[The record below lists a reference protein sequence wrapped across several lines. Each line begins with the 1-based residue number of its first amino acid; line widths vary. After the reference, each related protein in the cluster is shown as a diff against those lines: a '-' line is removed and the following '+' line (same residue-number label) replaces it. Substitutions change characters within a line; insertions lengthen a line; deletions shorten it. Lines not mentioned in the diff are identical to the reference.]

1 MTVFKGYMLLAKRN
15 IKVIMVYFAV
25 FTGIVVAMEMS
36 KNGKFSAFTATKLNI
51 AVVDRDQSECSKGVV
66 RFLKKNHH
74 VTETSYD
81 PSALQERL
89 YYEDVKLVVC
99 IQKGF
104 EKDTLSGKGGGI
116 EYTQNPGEY
125 NGMYVEAQLN
135 RLVQN
140 MKQYYDAG
148 YSVLESYDKV
158 AKQPQSKVRM
168 ENINGNGGQEAG
180 YVSFFRIYPYLML
193 AVLCTILGTL
203 LVEFR
208 NKNVKMRLNAS
219 SVSLFSQNITS
230 ILVFLLIGCILYVVT
245 MLLAFVIHG
254 RTLATAPNLWYYFLN
269 SFLVMLVS
277 LAISFLVGLFVKN
290 RQQVSIIV
298 TPVSLA
304 FCFLCGVFVPIQYMP
319 DMIVRVARFLPIY
332 WFESVNDLLAKH
344 ADISGH
350 VQSQILHG
358 MGMELLF
365 FVVLISCS
373 MAVAKYQQQE
383 G

>member
-1 MTVFKGYMLLAKRN
+1 M
-15 IKVIMVYFAV
+15 
-25 FTGIVVAMEMS
+25 
-36 KNGKFSAFTATKLNI
+36 
-51 AVVDRDQSECSKGVV
+51 
-66 RFLKKNHH
+66 
-74 VTETSYD
+74 
-81 PSALQERL
+81 QERL
-89 YYEDVKLVVC
+89 YYENVKLVVC

-148 YSVLESYDKV
+148 YSVSESYDKV
-158 AKQPQSKVRM
+158 AKQPQSKVHM

-180 YVSFFRIYPYLML
+180 YVGFFRFYPYLML

-208 NKNVKMRLNAS
+208 NSKCENAPELAS

-230 ILVFLLIGCILYVVT
+230 IFVFLMIGCILYAVT
-245 MLLAFVIHG
+245 MLLAFAIHG
-254 RTLATAPNLWYYFLN
+254 RKLVTAPNLWYYFLN
-269 SFLVMLVS
+269 SFLVMLIS

-298 TPVSLA
+298 TPISLGVL
-304 FCFLCGVFVPIQYMP
+304 FLMRCLCT
-319 DMIVRVARFLPIY
+319 DTIY
-332 WFESVNDLLAKH
+332 AGWDRAYCKISTNLL
-344 ADISGH
+344 
-350 VQSQILHG
+350 V
-358 MGMELLF
+358 
-365 FVVLISCS
+365 
-373 MAVAKYQQQE
+373 
-383 G
+383 

>member
-15 IKVIMVYFAV
+15 IKGIIVYFTI
-25 FTGIVVAMEMS
+25 FTGIAVAMGMS
-36 KNGKFSAFTATKLNI
+36 RNGKFSSFTATKLNI
-51 AVVDRDQSECSKGVV
+51 AVVDCDRSECSEEVV

-74 VTETSYD
+74 VTEASYD

-89 YYEDVKLVVC
+89 YYENVKLVVC

-148 YSVLESYDKV
+148 YSVSESYDKV
-158 AKQPQSKVRM
+158 ARQPQSKVHM

-180 YVSFFRIYPYLML
+180 YVGFFRFYPYLML

-230 ILVFLLIGCILYVVT
+230 IFVFLMIGCILYAVT
-245 MLLAFVIHG
+245 MLLAFAIHG
-254 RTLATAPNLWYYFLN
+254 RKLVTAPNLWYYFLN
-269 SFLVMLVS
+269 SFLVMLIS

-298 TPVSLA
+298 TPISLA

-319 DMIVRVARFLPIY
+319 DGIVHIARFLPIY
-332 WFESVNDLLAKH
+332 WFETVNDLLAKH

-350 VQSQILHG
+350 IQSQILRG

-365 FVVLISCS
+365 FIVLISCS

>member
-15 IKVIMVYFAV
+15 IKGIIVYFTI
-25 FTGIVVAMEMS
+25 FTGIAVAMGMS
-36 KNGKFSAFTATKLNI
+36 RNGKFSSFTATKLNI
-51 AVVDRDQSECSKGVV
+51 AVVDCDRSECSEEVV
-66 RFLKKNHH
+66 RFLKTNHH
-74 VTETSYD
+74 VTEASYD

-148 YSVLESYDKV
+148 YSVSESYDKV
-158 AKQPQSKVRM
+158 AKQPQSKVHM

-180 YVSFFRIYPYLML
+180 YVGFFRFYPYLML

-219 SVSLFSQNITS
+219 SVSLFSHFCVFNDRLYTLCCYNAFGICNTWQETCDS
-230 ILVFLLIGCILYVVT
+230 TKSLV
-245 MLLAFVIHG
+245 
-254 RTLATAPNLWYYFLN
+254 
-269 SFLVMLVS
+269 
-277 LAISFLVGLFVKN
+277 LF
-290 RQQVSIIV
+290 
-298 TPVSLA
+298 
-304 FCFLCGVFVPIQYMP
+304 
-319 DMIVRVARFLPIY
+319 
-332 WFESVNDLLAKH
+332 FEQFSCY
-344 ADISGH
+344 ADIISYFFSCRVVCQKPTAGIDHCDTDFSG
-350 VQSQILHG
+350 VLFLMRCLCTDTIYAG
-358 MGMELLF
+358 WDRAYCKIFTNLL
-365 FVVLISCS
+365 V
-373 MAVAKYQQQE
+373 
-383 G
+383 